1 MEFRRVLF
9 RSAKTLEV
17 LESLGVPVIGYG
29 CDELPA
35 FYSRSSGLAAPLRR
49 DSAAGIAAVMAA
61 KWDLELGGGLVIAN
75 PIPAEAEIPAPK
87 IRAHTEPAPAAGG
100 AGGVQGTAVTP
111 FLLRAPAGAPG
122 GARLG
127 P

>member
-1 MEFRRVLF
+1 MMDGVSGVGSSYR
-9 RSAKTLEV
+9 ALEV

-75 PIPAEAEIPAPK
+75 PIPAEAEIPAQK
-87 IRAHTEPAPAAGG
+87 IAAHIETALAEAVAE
-100 AGGVQGTAVTP
+100 GVQGRSEEHTAE
-111 FLLRAPAGAPG
+111 
-122 GARLG
+122 
-127 P
+127 

>member
-35 FYSRSSGLAAPLRR
+35 LYSRSSGLAAPLRR
-49 DSAAGIAAVMAA
+49 DSAAGIAAVMAPQ
-61 KWDLELGGGLVIAN
+61 WDLE
-75 PIPAEAEIPAPK
+75 
-87 IRAHTEPAPAAGG
+87 
-100 AGGVQGTAVTP
+100 
-111 FLLRAPAGAPG
+111 PG
-122 GARLG
+122 GARESVVTGKSVSVQIDVGCRRITRKNNTHVSTPSIYALDTNK
-127 P
+127 

>member
-75 PIPAEAEIPAPK
+75 PIPAEAEIPAQK
-87 IRAHTEPAPAAGG
+87 IAAHIATAPAAEIG
-100 AGGVQGTAVTP
+100 
-111 FLLRAPAGAPG
+111 RASW
-122 GARLG
+122 RERECQYV
-127 P
+127 